1 MNFALSICGGGQRG
15 LIPAMALADLEKT
28 TGKLCRDIF
37 SYCSGCSTGS
47 LLAGA
52 ICAGIPASVM
62 VDLYTN
68 HTKDVFIPTGFLSEA
83 EMVARGHKYDI
94 ANLMKLLEKTFGAA
108 ANWTMNDSPIGIMLA
123 VTAANGHP
131 WFIVKDGP
139 HNAKTTGTVKLLEAM
154 CASAAAITY
163 FDAQRV
169 SFPALGKGLWCSD
182 GGESGVANPS
192 YQTAV
197 EMFEYDEFVPF
208 SSRFKVDLQINP
220 GTNESA
226 ESPAMKMITLG
237 TGYYP
242 VASDA
247 DVDPAK
253 GLIAEIEF
261 ATDTLVDSSEDWV
274 DQAVKRQ
281 WPGMAIKVDWA
292 LPSAIAMDDLSAIP
306 TLAAVYKANPVDWKG
321 PLGL

>member
-94 ANLMKLLEKTFGAA
+94 ANLMKLLEKTFGTA

-139 HNAKTTGTVKLLEAM
+139 RNAKTTGTVKLLEAM

-169 SFPALGKGLWCSD
+169 IFPALGKKLWCSD

-197 EMFEYDEFVPF
+197 EMFEYDSFVPF
-208 SSRFKVDLQINP
+208 HSFMDVTDDGNEVTESD
-220 GTNESA
+220 GTR
-226 ESPAMKMITLG
+226 MITLG

-242 VASDA
+242 VAPDA

-281 WPGMAIKVDWA
+281 WPGMAAKVDWA

-306 TLAAVYKANPVDWKG
+306 TLAAVYRANPTNWKG
-321 PLGL
+321 LLGL